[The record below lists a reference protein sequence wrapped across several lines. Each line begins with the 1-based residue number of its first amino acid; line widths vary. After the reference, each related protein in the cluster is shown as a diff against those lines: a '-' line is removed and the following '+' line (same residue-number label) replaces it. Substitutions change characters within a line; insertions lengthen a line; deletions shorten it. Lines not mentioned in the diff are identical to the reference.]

1 LPTWVLVLANFWLG
15 IDTRAHGRLAERLPG
30 AARGRAVNPETR
42 CCCACWCRCGHAR
55 HRRSPG
61 TRPNLREG
69 ITLLTAATLLGS
81 VLAVL
86 AGYLHGDVP
95 TVVLAEPLPGLP
107 LSLRPNRSACCSRCS
122 RAGCG
127 WSRRCTRSAT
137 CAPSASRT
145 RRASTCASPSRC
157 SAPWAWRWR
166 PNLLTLFVFY
176 EVLTLSTYPLVAHA
190 GTPEAV
196 RGARTYLGILLATSI
211 GLFLPAIVWTYSLAG
226 TLEFTP
232 AACSR
237 ARRRRG
243 GALLLGLFVLGV
255 GKAAVMPVHRWLP
268 AAMVAPTPVSALLH
282 AVAVVKAG
290 VFTITKVVIYIF
302 GLDFLAGVPAERVAR
317 LPRRLHGHRG
327 LGGRAAPGQPQA
339 LLAYSTIGQL
349 SYVVIAAMVLTPL
362 AEIGAAIH
370 IVAHGFGKITLF
382 FTAGAIYVASG
393 KTRVSEL
400 DGIGRRMPWTM
411 AAFAVGALSM
421 VGVPPTAGFV
431 SKWYI
436 IAGAFQND
444 LYFVLMVLI
453 VSTGLNAAYFLPV
466 IHRAFFRSETVAPKY
481 DHGEAPWP
489 MVAALVR
496 RPTLTV
502 AFFVFNGPVVDLE
515 KSIVG
520 NHEFRRCAPPPRTDP
535 PRHWLAGPGDDPR
548 AVDRVHRG
556 AGAHGAAELLVHLH
570 PRFRLERWFGFHAAW
585 GFLSCVAMVLFANLL
600 GLPAAARTTTTRA
613 RSGRTRG
620 AGVIELAF
628 PPAFILIFGAL
639 LIAVARP
646 ACGR

>member
-1 LPTWVLVLANFWLG
+1 MNTADALLLCLLVPLLG
-15 IDTRAHGRLAERLPG
+15 GAGIV
-30 AARGRAVNPETR
+30 AAR
-42 CCCACWCRCGHAR
+42 
-55 HRRSPG
+55 S
-61 TRPNLREG
+61 RPNLRESV
-69 ITLLTAATLLGS
+69 TLITAASLLGS

-86 AGYLHGDVP
+86 AGYVHGEVP
-95 TVVLAEPLPGLP
+95 TVVLAEPVPGLP
-107 LSLRPNRSACCSRCS
+107 LALRPEPLGLLFALLASGLWLVTSVYS
-122 RAGCG
+122 IGYMRAKRE
-127 WSRRCTRSAT
+127 SHQTRYYLCFAI
-137 CAPSASRT
+137 ALLGAMGVAFAS
-145 RRASTCASPSRC
+145 
-157 SAPWAWRWR
+157 
-166 PNLLTLFVFY
+166 NLLTLFVFY

-211 GLFLPAIVWTYSLAG
+211 GLFLPAIVWTYSIAG

-232 AACSR
+232 GGLLEGRVGDAA
-237 ARRRRG
+237 AT
-243 GALLLGLFVLGV
+243 LLLGLFVLGV

-290 VFTITKVVIYIF
+290 VFTITKVVIYVF
-302 GLDFLAGVPAERVAR
+302 GLDFLAGVPAERLLVYLAGFTVIAASVVALR
-317 LPRRLHGHRG
+317 QDNLKR
-327 LGGRAAPGQPQA
+327 

-370 IVAHGFGKITLF
+370 IVAHGLAKITLF

-466 IHRAFFRSETVAPKY
+466 IHRAFFRNETVAPKV

-489 MVAALVR
+489 MVAALVLTA
-496 RPTLTV
+496 TLTV

-515 KSIVG
+515 RSIVG
-520 NHEFRRCAPPPRTDP
+520 K
-535 PRHWLAGPGDDPR
+535 
-548 AVDRVHRG
+548 
-556 AGAHGAAELLVHLH
+556 
-570 PRFRLERWFGFHAAW
+570 
-585 GFLSCVAMVLFANLL
+585 S
-600 GLPAAARTTTTRA
+600 
-613 RSGRTRG
+613 
-620 AGVIELAF
+620 
-628 PPAFILIFGAL
+628 
-639 LIAVARP
+639 
-646 ACGR
+646 